1 IDSLS
6 VGGTDGTLTR
16 RFRDAITRGRLHGKT
31 GTLSTVIALS
41 GILDVDPAR
50 PLAFSIVTN
59 GDRPLSKGYV
69 RKAHEQVL
77 GLITKYLAQTTK
89 TTMPEA
95 KPELT
100 PPAPTIDEPE
110 EMEPELDTEAAGHS
124 MPAETSPAP
133 PPAETS
139 P

>member
-69 RKAHEQVL
+69 RKAHEQVV
-77 GLITKYLAQTTK
+77 GLICKYLAK
-89 TTMPEA
+89 TAKLPPTPAPALAVPAAAA
-95 KPELT
+95 KP
-100 PPAPTIDEPE
+100 PIAHPTLPDDLE
-110 EMEPELDTEAAGHS
+110 EAGPDPVLD
-124 MPAETSPAP
+124 AETSGQPQ
-133 PPAETS
+133 
-139 P
+139 